1 MIKKY
6 AKRFLK
12 SEYGGESLEFLCVL
26 AVAAGVIAIGVN
38 VVANGNSI
46 LADMINGV

>member
-6 AKRFLK
+6 AKKFFK
-12 SEYGGESLEFLCVL
+12 NEYGGESLEFLCVL
-26 AVAAGVIAIGVN
+26 AVAAGVIAIGVS
-38 VVANGNSI
+38 VVADGNSV